1 MKILHTADIHLGDLT
16 GPVRD
21 GKNARRQDTIA
32 CMKYIAQRAAT
43 ETPNVTI
50 IAGDLFNRSRVWAD
64 TALDDV
70 NDAITEFIRPLCRS
84 SEHVVLLFGTEN
96 HDNPRAFETVREITK
111 DEKNLHIYT
120 APGVEK
126 LTTSAGPVQ
135 ILALPGFDKGRLRL
149 FCPGADK
156 ETENRNATALIND
169 VLLGLS
175 TELDKSIPSI
185 LVAHY
190 TVAGSEADNGSTFL
204 AGQDVVILPSTID
217 STGVDLACFGH
228 IHRPQKLPCN
238 TPAYYCGS
246 PNQLNFNDEGVKHG
260 FWLHRIYTSPVGEP
274 GTAVETK
281 FDQTPERQHY
291 TYRMGPEDVTA
302 FTASGELPEAPEPL
316 KDAIVRVRYNC
327 TAEQEKALNKADLQK
342 KLLAAGAFYVAEVL
356 PEDVE
361 DVAGESE
368 VTEHEGPTEAL
379 ERYLKKLEVTPEE
392 AARLMELAAPLIKK
406 ADDGRDADKRT
417 GNFAPISIEVKNYRS
432 YTEAEFDFSDVHMAM
447 VNGQNGVGKSSLFM
461 DAIADCLY
469 EQTRKEDIG
478 GWVRDG
484 TKSGAITF
492 TFGMGA
498 ETYRVI
504 RTRTKSGRGTLAI
517 HRRNPET
524 GEWLDQSDTTMKLT
538 QARIERV
545 LGMDCN
551 TFCSVALIRQDAY
564 GLFLE
569 ASSDRRMEVLS
580 ALLGL
585 DIYGRLEDLAK
596 DGASEQRRKIAATRE
611 RLSILEEQIAAKAE
625 LEAELGQYDDKI
637 SVAQKEAETLE
648 TAIAAAQRSEAMR
661 EELTKQAEAKEQE
674 ASATGA
680 DITDKG
686 NRLAAVKAQLSNA
699 ETLAAAAP
707 AAEEAAAAVEQA
719 RAVIE
724 AAAPDEEKMR
734 ACIQSIA
741 DKEKT
746 LITADR
752 AIQSAR
758 QTIAEA
764 EAIIAKGEDIRQAQ
778 GAIEALGH
786 PEGGRRGP
794 APQLPA
800 GPQSRARGKGGQ
812 RRPAR
817 RGQGGN
823 LPPGGAH
830 RLLRQTGGPARRQR
844 MPGPGERDL
853 QFPQRRRCGKGQPRN
868 APGGA
873 QRVPR
878 FGKDRVRAAHR
889 RLPAGEGRIYGHWRP
904 GSGARGDCGGGSR
917 APAARRPRSK
927 AGGSGN
933 ARRGARQNHRG
944 RGDPHPRDHEGHRGG
959 KRSPPAV
966 PRSPHSRRGR
976 QSVLKREEGAG
987 RHFTPV

>member
-447 VNGQNGVGKSSLFM
+447 VNGQNGVGKRRILM
-461 DAIADCLY
+461 DAIAESHY
-469 EQTRKEDIG
+469 EQTR
-478 GWVRDG
+478 
-484 TKSGAITF
+484 
-492 TFGMGA
+492 
-498 ETYRVI
+498 
-504 RTRTKSGRGTLAI
+504 
-517 HRRNPET
+517 
-524 GEWLDQSDTTMKLT
+524 
-538 QARIERV
+538 
-545 LGMDCN
+545 
-551 TFCSVALIRQDAY
+551 
-564 GLFLE
+564 
-569 ASSDRRMEVLS
+569 
-580 ALLGL
+580 
-585 DIYGRLEDLAK
+585 
-596 DGASEQRRKIAATRE
+596 
-611 RLSILEEQIAAKAE
+611 
-625 LEAELGQYDDKI
+625 
-637 SVAQKEAETLE
+637 
-648 TAIAAAQRSEAMR
+648 
-661 EELTKQAEAKEQE
+661 
-674 ASATGA
+674 
-680 DITDKG
+680 
-686 NRLAAVKAQLSNA
+686 
-699 ETLAAAAP
+699 
-707 AAEEAAAAVEQA
+707 
-719 RAVIE
+719 
-724 AAAPDEEKMR
+724 
-734 ACIQSIA
+734 
-741 DKEKT
+741 
-746 LITADR
+746 
-752 AIQSAR
+752 
-758 QTIAEA
+758 
-764 EAIIAKGEDIRQAQ
+764 
-778 GAIEALGH
+778 
-786 PEGGRRGP
+786 
-794 APQLPA
+794 
-800 GPQSRARGKGGQ
+800 
-812 RRPAR
+812 
-817 RGQGGN
+817 
-823 LPPGGAH
+823 
-830 RLLRQTGGPARRQR
+830 
-844 MPGPGERDL
+844 
-853 QFPQRRRCGKGQPRN
+853 
-868 APGGA
+868 
-873 QRVPR
+873 
-878 FGKDRVRAAHR
+878 
-889 RLPAGEGRIYGHWRP
+889 
-904 GSGARGDCGGGSR
+904 
-917 APAARRPRSK
+917 
-927 AGGSGN
+927 
-933 ARRGARQNHRG
+933 
-944 RGDPHPRDHEGHRGG
+944 
-959 KRSPPAV
+959 
-966 PRSPHSRRGR
+966 
-976 QSVLKREEGAG
+976 
-987 RHFTPV
+987 